1 MWRSNAGAHRATA
14 KGASRSPF
22 RPAQSAEPQHLLRLK
37 KYLLLYAGTVLLV
50 GWAFGVAYVFT
61 DYQRTFAAA
70 RTHLLSLAI
79 ALNSHTEA
87 IFADGLGAAHAAANH
102 LASNGGLSQVPAPQA
117 MALLHNEL
125 TVGRYVAAL
134 FVASADR
141 LLIAGRND
149 YWYDDRRPASWLRA
163 AFLDSP
169 AFFIGAPMPYPARPD
184 RLVIP
189 IARKVTG
196 QDGVVYAGAWF
207 DVEALRKRYASVL
220 PHDGVMGLVTQE
232 GGILAQEA
240 SGTLTNVPTRR
251 GVRSAAIYHY
261 AVEQARGRPTI
272 LMADWPNGID
282 MVYAVSRPEPDALL
296 IAVVGLTRQSIVAP
310 WHARTWAVF
319 ALAGLS
325 TIALLLLTRLLFR
338 YIDELSQAQAALARI
353 NETLEQ
359 RVASR
364 TSALQRANEELEAFN
379 AAASHDLRA
388 PLTTISGQAGLL
400 ALNLGDGVNAEAR
413 DRLERIQSSVHRAAE
428 VIDGLLSLARVSRH
442 ELQSEEVSLSALVH
456 ECISEIRER
465 EPAREVDY
473 HVQEGVVVMA
483 DPRLMKS
490 LIANLV
496 SNAWKY
502 SADKRQVEIEFDCEH
517 DANGTMYRI
526 TDHGAGFDMSYA
538 ARLFQPFQR
547 LHSVSEFPGTGI
559 GLATVE
565 RIVRRYDGIVSAHGE
580 VGQGATFYF
589 TLPLAQFDR
598 PDDDADHG
606 TT

>member
-1 MWRSNAGAHRATA
+1 MWRSNAGARRATA
-14 KGASRSPF
+14 EGASRSPF

-37 KYLLLYAGTVLLV
+37 KYLFLYAGVVLLV
-50 GWAFGVAYVFT
+50 GWAFGIAYVFT
-61 DYQRTFAAA
+61 DHQRTFAAA

-102 LASNGGLSQVPAPQA
+102 LASNGGLSQIPAQQA

-134 FVASADR
+134 FVASPDR
-141 LLIAGRND
+141 VLVAGRSD
-149 YWYDDRRPASWLRA
+149 YWSDERPLASWLRA
-163 AFLDSP
+163 AFLESP
-169 AFFIGAPMPYPARPD
+169 AFFIGAPMPYPAKPGQ
-184 RLVIP
+184 LVIP

-220 PHDGVMGLVTQE
+220 PQDGVMGLVTE
-232 GGILAQEA
+232 DGGILAQEA
-240 SGTLTNVPTRR
+240 SGTLTSVPTRH
-251 GVRSAAIYHY
+251 GVRSAAIYRY
-261 AVEQARGRPTI
+261 AAQQAHGRPTI
-272 LMADWPNGID
+272 ITADWPNGID
-282 MVYAVSRPEPDALL
+282 MVYAVSRPEPEALL

-310 WHARTWAVF
+310 WRARTWAVLS
-319 ALAGLS
+319 LAGLS

-338 YIDELSQAQAALARI
+338 YIDELSCAQDALARI

-400 ALNLGDGVNAEAR
+400 ALNLGDGAGVEAR

-456 ECISEIRER
+456 ECIGEIRER
-465 EPAREVDY
+465 EPMREVDS
-473 HVQEGVVVMA
+473 HIQEDVVVMA

-502 SADKRQVEIEFDCEH
+502 STDKQRVEIEFSCEH
-517 DANGTMYRI
+517 DDANGTVYRI

-547 LHSVSEFPGTGI
+547 LHSISEFPGTGI
-559 GLATVE
+559 GLATVA

-589 TLPLAQFDR
+589 TLPLAQPDR
-598 PDDDADHG
+598 
-606 TT
+606 